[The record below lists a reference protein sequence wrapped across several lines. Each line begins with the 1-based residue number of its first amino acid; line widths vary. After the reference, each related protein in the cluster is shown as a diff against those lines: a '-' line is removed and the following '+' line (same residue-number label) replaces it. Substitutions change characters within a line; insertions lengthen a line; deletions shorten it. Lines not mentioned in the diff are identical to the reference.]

1 VTMRAPVLAVAALG
15 AAALVAIAVARPAAA
30 TAPAPGGATA
40 PVPAGTIT
48 FLSGEATRTA
58 GGATAKLSVGSAVY
72 QGDQVETLR
81 RTRLELTLSDASV
94 LRLGPLSKVE
104 LDAAAFG
111 ASADDRKVS
120 AKLRVGNV
128 WASVTKA
135 LGGEARFE
143 VKTENAVAGVRG
155 TTFRVDASQ
164 DKSVVVRVYSGT
176 VAVAAGPLPRPD
188 HAGAAADP
196 AARPG
201 KPGRQQVAGPQQVT
215 REQWE
220 KIVTGMM
227 QVRVA
232 ADGSPSEPEKFA
244 LAEAD
249 EWETW
254 NRQRDEAK

>member
-1 VTMRAPVLAVAALG
+1 VTMRAPLLA
-15 AAALVAIAVARPAAA
+15 AAALCAAALAAVAL
-30 TAPAPGGATA
+30 APRAGATA

-48 FLSGEATRTA
+48 FLSGEATRAA
-58 GGATAKLSVGSAVY
+58 GGATEKLAVGSAVY
-72 QGDQVETLR
+72 QGDQVETQR
-81 RTRLELTLSDASV
+81 RTRVELKLTDASV
-94 LRLGPLSKVE
+94 LRLGPLSKVD

-111 ASADDRKVS
+111 KSADDRKVS

-188 HAGAAADP
+188 HAGPGAEP
-196 AARPG
+196 KPGG
-201 KPGRQQVAGPQQVT
+201 KPERKQVAGPQQVT

-232 ADGSPSEPEKFA
+232 ADGSPSEPERFA

>member
-1 VTMRAPVLAVAALG
+1 MRAPILA
-15 AAALVAIAVARPAAA
+15 AAALCAAALAAVALAPRAA
-30 TAPAPGGATA
+30 TATA

-48 FLSGEATRTA
+48 FLAGEATRAA
-58 GGATAKLSVGSAVY
+58 GGATEKLAVGSAVY
-72 QGDQVETLR
+72 QGDQVETLK
-81 RTRLELTLSDASV
+81 RTRLELKLTDASV
-94 LRLGPLSKVE
+94 LRLGPLSKVD

-111 ASADDRKVS
+111 KSADDRKVS

-176 VAVAAGPLPRPD
+176 VAVAAGPVPRPE
-188 HAGAAADP
+188 HGGPGAE
-196 AARPG
+196 PG
-201 KPGRQQVAGPQQVT
+201 KPGGKPERRQIAGPQQVT

-232 ADGSPSEPEKFA
+232 ADGTPSEPEQFA
-244 LAEAD
+244 LAGAD

-254 NRQRDEAK
+254 NRERDAAR